1 MPPRTSPASRATQG
15 EIDEIARA
23 YWDAGI
29 RHIVALRGD
38 PPAGMGGKYS
48 PHPGGYA
55 NAAELIAGLKKIGDF
70 QISVACY
77 PEKHPDS
84 ADAKADLENLKR
96 KVDAGAD
103 RCITQFFFEADD
115 FLRFRDSA
123 AAAGVNVPIVPG
135 IMPVS
140 NFQGIT
146 KMAGLCGAKVPA
158 WLADMFDGLDDDVE
172 TRRMIAATVAGDLC
186 RRLRDEGVDQFH
198 FYTLNRADLTFAICH
213 LLGVRPRHDT
223 REKADAAARD
233 RRRAHPGEGRA
244 LRLDDPELPLD
255 EEGFRAGRT
264 FNHDQKGNN
273 DLLNLT
279 RPDVVGEICNA
290 YLDAGADILATN
302 TFNSNA
308 ISLSDYGIAGM
319 AREINIAAAKLTRA
333 CADAATARDPDKPRF
348 VAGALGPTNK
358 TCRCRPTSTIPAT
371 APSASTR

>member
-1 MPPRTSPASRATQG
+1 MAPAARRASARTKPVARLKKETGVDAAAHLTCVGATQG

-38 PPAGMGGKYS
+38 PPGGMGGKYS

-55 NAAELIAGLKKIGDF
+55 NAAELIAGLKKIGPF
-70 QISVACY
+70 QISAACY

-123 AAAGVNVPIVPG
+123 AAAGVIAPIVPG

-158 WLADMFDGLDDDVE
+158 WLAHLFDGLDDDVE

-186 RRLRDEGVDQFH
+186 RRLRDEGVDPVPLLHAEPRRSH
-198 FYTLNRADLTFAICH
+198 FRDLPFAGSTSTMTRA
-213 LLGVRPRHDT
+213 
-223 REKADAAARD
+223 EKA
-233 RRRAHPGEGRA
+233 EL
-244 LRLDDPELPLD
+244 LR
-255 EEGFRAGRT
+255 
-264 FNHDQKGNN
+264 
-273 DLLNLT
+273 
-279 RPDVVGEICNA
+279 EI
-290 YLDAGADILATN
+290 GSERILVKDG
-302 TFNSNA
+302 
-308 ISLSDYGIAGM
+308 LM
-319 AREINIAAAKLTRA
+319 AR
-333 CADAATARDPDKPRF
+333 
-348 VAGALGPTNK
+348 
-358 TCRCRPTSTIPAT
+358 
-371 APSASTR
+371 